1 MLRQRE
7 HDWAAP
13 GLELAAQLATVDP
26 ATVDDFEL
34 VELIAA
40 FEQLSGWVAAG
51 QVVAMAELSRRTVFE
66 GCQLAPIRLAGMEV
80 AARLCLA
87 PMTGEHRVA
96 TARTLVDQLPGTLA
110 ALRRGDIDYRR
121 AAVVAEAVPGLSPEQ
136 TAEIEAQVLPKAGS
150 RSLGQHRA
158 AVERAVLE
166 VDPRGVEERHE
177 SAVEKRRIDF
187 YPQPDGM
194 GTVEAYLPADGMA
207 SLRAALDAAANA
219 IRSEGPGDGR
229 TMDHLR
235 VDALVQ
241 MAQDSLRTGRLGGNG
256 GGQRLATTHRR
267 RPLIQVTVPIS
278 TLLGLDDR
286 PGELAG
292 YGPIPASV
300 ARRIAADG
308 IWRRLLTDP
317 ATGAL
322 LDYGKMRYQPP
333 PDLIDHVIT
342 RDQRCR
348 FPGCGQ
354 PAYRCQIDHS
364 IPHPDGPTADTNLGP
379 LCLPHHVA
387 KTHAGWRLMQTRPGH
402 FVWTSPVGQIY
413 RVEPDAVG
421 PIIEALRAAPR
432 WPTVDRQPSA
442 RDREGVG

>member
-13 GLELAAQLATVDP
+13 GPQLAAQLAVVDP
-26 ATVDDFEL
+26 ATIDDFEL
-34 VELIAA
+34 VELVAA
-40 FEQLSGWVAAG
+40 FEQLCGWVAAG
-51 QVVAMAELSRRTVFE
+51 QVAAMAELSRRPVFA

-87 PMTGEHRVA
+87 PSTGEHRV
-96 TARTLVDQLPGTLA
+96 TVARTLVDQLPDTLV
-110 ALRRGDIDYRR
+110 ALRCGDIDYRR
-121 AAVVAEAVPGLSPEQ
+121 AGVLAEAVPGLTPEQ
-136 TAEIEAQVLPKAGS
+136 TTEVEARVLPEAGS
-150 RSLGQHRA
+150 RSLRQHRA

-166 VDPRGVEERHE
+166 VDPRGAGERHE
-177 SAVEKRRIDF
+177 IAVEQRRIDF
-187 YPQPDGM
+187 YTQPDGM
-194 GTVEAYLPADGMA
+194 GSAQAYLPADGMA
-207 SLRAALDAAANA
+207 SLRAALDAAASA
-219 IRSEGPGDGR
+219 IRSDHPRDGR
-229 TMDHLR
+229 TTDQLR

-241 MAQDSLRTGRLGGNG
+241 MAQDSLHTGRLGGNG
-256 GGQRLATTHRR
+256 SGQRLATAHGR
-267 RPLIQVTVPIS
+267 RPLIQVTVPFS
-278 TLLGLDDR
+278 TLAGLDDR

-308 IWRRLLTDP
+308 TWRRLLTDP

-322 LDYGKMRYQPP
+322 LDYGKTRYQPP

-342 RDQRCR
+342 RDRRCR

-354 PAYRCQIDHS
+354 PAYRCQIDHTVPS
-364 IPHPDGPTADTNLGP
+364 PDGPTADTNLGP

-387 KTHAGWRLMQTRPGH
+387 KTHAGWRLMQTRPGQ
-402 FVWTSPVGQIY
+402 FVWISPIGQTY

-421 PIIEALRAAPR
+421 PIIDALVAAPKR
-432 WPTVDRQPSA
+432 PMDDRQPSA
-442 RDREGVG
+442 RDP

>member
-26 ATVDDFEL
+26 ATIDDFEL

-87 PMTGEHRVA
+87 PSTGEHRVTA
-96 TARTLVDQLPGTLA
+96 ARTLVDQLPDTLG
-110 ALRRGDIDYRR
+110 ALRCGDIDYRR
-121 AAVVAEAVPGLSPEQ
+121 AAVLAEAVPGLTQEQ
-136 TAEIEAQVLPKAGS
+136 TADVEARVLPKAGS

-166 VDPRGVEERHE
+166 IDPHGVEERYE
-177 SAVEKRRIDF
+177 IAVAQRRIDF

-194 GTVEAYLPADGMA
+194 GSAQTYLPSDGMA
-207 SLRAALDAAANA
+207 SLRAALDAAASA
-219 IRSEGPGDGR
+219 IRSDHPGDGR
-229 TMDHLR
+229 TMDQLR

-241 MAQDSLRTGRLGGNG
+241 MAQDSLRTGRLGGDG
-256 GGQRLATTHRR
+256 TGQRLATAHGQ
-267 RPLIQVTVPIS
+267 RPLIQVTVPFS
-278 TLLGLDDR
+278 TLLGLDDQ

-300 ARRIAADG
+300 TRRIAADG
-308 IWRRLLTDP
+308 TWRRLLTDP

-322 LDYGKMRYQPP
+322 LDYGKTRYQPP
-333 PDLIDHVIT
+333 PDLIDHVIA
-342 RDQRCR
+342 RDRRCR

-354 PAYRCQIDHS
+354 PAYRCQIDHTVPS
-364 IPHPDGPTADTNLGP
+364 PDGPTADTNLGP

-387 KTHAGWRLMQTRPGH
+387 KTHAGWRLLQARPGQ
-402 FVWTSPVGQIY
+402 FVWISPVGQVY
-413 RVEPDAVG
+413 RVEPEAVG
-421 PIIEALRAAPR
+421 PIIEALHTAQKRSR
-432 WPTVDRQPSA
+432 NDRQPSA
-442 RDREGVG
+442 RDP